1 MDKKVR
7 AFIKRHIIM
16 IWIVIVCLTLSY
28 MVVMAAYPTRQ
39 NKAKVVSLQSQSEI
53 QFSSN
58 YLEEA
63 VLYKTVVINNDDP
76 ITVDIRNFS
85 KTNSTKWYLSD
96 ISYTLSAELTDSSG
110 TRITG
115 TSLIG
120 DGNVKVYVVT
130 ETTIGDEVQQNES
143 SL

>member
-39 NKAKVVSLQSQSEI
+39 NKAKKVVSLQSQSEI

-130 ETTIGDEVQQNES
+130 ETTIGAELCSNN
-143 SL
+143 